1 MVFTCINRS
10 IISWTFNE
18 ALGIVWQGA
27 FSPQHPINIYKS
39 KTSFVAMLL
48 LQHPS
53 RHCKTWVDKVGRQE
67 GCLRLRTW
75 IDLPFVGQLPK
86 QRYCAKQRSE
96 HPSVLWKMLLICRHP
111 ELMMTFSHQA
121 ATLVLKQYICRR
133 ISFSQAKCHLFLS
146 FLTHDHYVSMRF
158 PVPL

>member
-96 HPSVLWKMLLICRHP
+96 HPSVLREMVLTLGHP
-111 ELMMTFSHQA
+111 DFIMSFNHQTA
-121 ATLVLKQYICRR
+121 ALVLKRPER
-133 ISFSQAKCHLFLS
+133 ISFSQANRHLFSLS
-146 FLTHDHYVSMRF
+146 SHVASASHCGSQSYSA
-158 PVPL
+158 